1 MVKIRKVHLCSV
13 HSELQLLRLRYFG
26 LDITN
31 MPGTAIV
38 RGSKLRGPDFLIKRE
53 KNPFQKKLSAYLLA
67 VQLPHRINVSFFCCV
82 FFTL

>member
-1 MVKIRKVHLCSV
+1 
-13 HSELQLLRLRYFG
+13 
-26 LDITN
+26 

-38 RGSKLRGPDFLIKRE
+38 RGSKLRGPDFFIKRG
-53 KNPFQKKLSAYLLA
+53 KKSVPKKLSAYLLA

>member
-1 MVKIRKVHLCSV
+1 
-13 HSELQLLRLRYFG
+13 
-26 LDITN
+26 

-67 VQLPHRINVSFFCCV
+67 VQLPHRINVSFFLLRV
-82 FFTL
+82 FHIVIACSLSIYFWCL